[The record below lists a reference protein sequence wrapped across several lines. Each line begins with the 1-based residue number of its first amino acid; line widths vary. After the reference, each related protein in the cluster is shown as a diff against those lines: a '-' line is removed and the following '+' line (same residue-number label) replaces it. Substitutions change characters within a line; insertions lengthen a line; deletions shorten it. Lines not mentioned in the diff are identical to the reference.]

1 MNRRDALI
9 AFASSIAAATALPVA
24 AQTSID
30 RNLLNLVADT
40 ILPEDELTPSA
51 SAIGAVDDLLD
62 MVQGHQMLN
71 QLMAFGLQW
80 LNQVQGT
87 AFAARS
93 VEDRERL
100 LLAAAESDF
109 NQVPGRFFHVLRVL
123 LLEAYYSK
131 PEALGGLP
139 VNQAPQPEGYLPPW
153 N

>member
-9 AFASSIAAATALPVA
+9 SFASSIAAATVLPVA
-24 AQTSID
+24 AQASID
-30 RNLLNLVADT
+30 RKLLNLVADT
-40 ILPEDELTPSA
+40 ILPADELTPSA
-51 SAIGAVDDLLD
+51 SAIGAVDDVLE
-62 MVQGHQMLN
+62 MVRGHQMLS

-87 AFAARS
+87 ALSTRS

-123 LLEAYYSK
+123 LLEAYYAK
-131 PEALGGLP
+131 PEALAGLP
-139 VNQAPQPEGYLPPW
+139 INEAPQPEGYLPPW